1 MSIAKN
7 TFLCERCESVIG
19 NVWKYFRP
27 NVPADKFA
35 KFSPTFA
42 NKLRKNGEFAK
53 YLRLYVAKISESL
66 QNRIFCETLRNQ
78 DKTCKKKIAKM
89 C

>member
-1 MSIAKN
+1 MR
-7 TFLCERCESVIG
+7 ERVGKKTPKKEMDNPS
-19 NVWKYFRP
+19 
-27 NVPADKFA
+27 PADKFA

-66 QNRIFCETLRNQ
+66 QNRIFCETLRNRE
-78 DKTCKKKIAKM
+78 
-89 C
+89 